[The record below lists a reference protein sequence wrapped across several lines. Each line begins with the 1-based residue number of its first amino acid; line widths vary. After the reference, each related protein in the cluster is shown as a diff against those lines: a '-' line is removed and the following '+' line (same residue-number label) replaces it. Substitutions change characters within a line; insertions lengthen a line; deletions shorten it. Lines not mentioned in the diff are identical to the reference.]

1 MLKNYASKIQE
12 LEGELLHLKNLN
24 SSKRSRFVECADL
37 DDDGLHS
44 KNELFPCTNEF
55 SSDYDIKAMNIPGSI
70 CKALFI
76 VLLSFILLNTLLFV
90 TTNANPL
97 LVVVHRMKA
106 VSCHFYFI
114 LYLVIRVPQKL
125 GIFCI

>member
-90 TTNANPL
+90 KTNANPL
-97 LVVVHRMKA
+97 LVVFHRMKA
-106 VSCHFYFI
+106 VPCHFYFI
-114 LYLVIRVPQKL
+114 LYLVIRVPQ
-125 GIFCI
+125 